1 MLRVPRLSLLK
12 EAFSWISPFLRAVS
26 CLSIPTSSLGS
37 ALLYLGMV
45 HHMSVIFIFQPWLPG
60 LAGVPSP
67 TEAVTPTYGNRPE
80 TVASISSITCS
91 SGFFGCFG
99 VGCYTRERREG
110 EERGSTQLPNGSHRP
125 LFSFF

>member
-1 MLRVPRLSLLK
+1 MACSFRSLVLL
-12 EAFSWISPFLRAVS
+12 FSY
-26 CLSIPTSSLGS
+26 SS
-37 ALLYLGMV
+37 
-45 HHMSVIFIFQPWLPG
+45 WLPG

-67 TEAVTPTYGNRPE
+67 TEAATPTYGNRPE
-80 TVASISSITCS
+80 RVASTSSISCS
-91 SGFFGCFG
+91 SGFCGSFG